1 MKKLL
6 SVILIA
12 VLILPAIA
20 LAEVDLSGMSY
31 ADLLA
36 LRSQVDRELVTRKEW
51 KEVTVP
57 AGEWTVGEDI
67 PEGSYSIKDVDG
79 KYTNVFVWGRAK
91 EDYESGGGL
100 LVNSNVGYNGS
111 SIGKVQLRKGNILV
125 VSDPVILAPAQSLG
139 F

>member
-12 VLILPAIA
+12 ALILPAIA
-20 LAEVDLSGMSY
+20 LADIDLSGMSY

-67 PEGSYSIKDVDG
+67 PEGSYSIKSVNDIF
-79 KYTNVFVWGRAK
+79 TNVYVWGRAQY
-91 EDYESGGGL
+91 DYDAGGGL
-100 LVNSNVGYNGS
+100 LLNSFVGDGS
-111 SIGKVQLRKGNILV
+111 EIGKVRLKNGNVLV
-125 VSDPVILAPAQSLG
+125 VRDPVILAPAQSLG